1 MEQKSTN
8 AFGLKASKA
17 FAPPQPEHGSRRA
30 SHHSQLLCWV
40 RSPAW
45 VARELTQLSAHQEAA
60 PGAGSSSDQACA
72 APTISAY
79 GSSPSA
85 VPAPPDTYYWHS
97 PWEAI
102 LLQFRLLLAVPV
114 VMSQQSDLHGR
125 DRPGP
130 LWLTD
135 AAARGQSAGAGVLTL
150 SALLCFILT
159 HANDPSPGFPNIFFS
174 YHFLPPLRK
183 KYLNYPNHEAHNTP
197 QLE

>member
-40 RSPAW
+40 RSPAR
-45 VARELTQLSAHQEAA
+45 VARKLAQLSAHREAA

-85 VPAPPDTYYWHS
+85 VPALQIHITDIHNGRPFFS
-97 PWEAI
+97 SSGCS
-102 LLQFRLLLAVPV
+102 LLSRSWCH
-114 VMSQQSDLHGR
+114 MSQQSDLHGR

-150 SALLCFILT
+150 SALLYPNSCLW
-159 HANDPSPGFPNIFFS
+159 SFPWFS
-174 YHFLPPLRK
+174 KHFLLLSLSSSIK
-183 KYLNYPNHEAHNTP
+183 KKLFK
-197 QLE
+197 LS